1 MADERVVIETCGC
14 GAKWEGSKFYA
25 GERAEWRE
33 AHRGCREAF
42 VLRGVRANIFGA
54 AEPES
59 PAERVE
65 RLEAELVEAE
75 KAVERKRQEDGP

>member
-42 VLRGVRANIFGA
+42 ILHRK
-54 AEPES
+54 PES

-75 KAVERKRQEDGP
+75 AAVERKRQEDGP